1 MGEHAARDF
10 PQEVLQPH
18 GSNRQPSGWSSTTCD
33 HTAPR
38 LGELGCERDRWKNNR
53 AENSHRPA
61 RWRERGVQ
69 RFKSAGSAQK
79 FLSTHATAYNTSSH
93 HVLRTA
99 AMSTWREVVAAAR
112 KSLWRRPLALFARQC
127 DDAFRPSK
135 RARNPPKRPILGECD
150 SVSPGHCTFG
160 LRSSCER
167 AELRLAF
174 VTRMAPV
181 STLADTG
188 SPFEAARAVLTPS

>member
-1 MGEHAARDF
+1 VSATDGRII
-10 PQEVLQPH
+10 
-18 GSNRQPSGWSSTTCD
+18 G
-33 HTAPR
+33 PR
-38 LGELGCERDRWKNNR
+38 TRIG
-53 AENSHRPA
+53 RPA
-61 RWRERGVQ
+61 G
-69 RFKSAGSAQK
+69 GSAVCNASRVRDQPRS
-79 FLSTHATAYNTSSH
+79 FSRPTPPPTTPSTSNPISSHLTSSH

-99 AMSTWREVVAAAR
+99 TMSTWREVVAAAR
-112 KSLWRRPLALFARQC
+112 KSLWLRPLALFARQC